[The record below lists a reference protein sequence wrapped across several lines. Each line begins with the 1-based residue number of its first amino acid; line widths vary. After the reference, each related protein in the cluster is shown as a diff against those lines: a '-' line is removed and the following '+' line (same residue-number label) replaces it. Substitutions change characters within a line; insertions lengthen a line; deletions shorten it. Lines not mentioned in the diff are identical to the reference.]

1 MEVLWGC
8 LIVALFWG
16 ATNPLMRHYAQ
27 GVRGQGIAGDFVFL
41 GSRPGY
47 VLSLAANWAGSVLFY
62 VLLRDGDLS
71 LVSPLANGLTFAVTL
86 LCGRLFFGERVGSRG
101 VAGIVLIGLGTSVIA
116 SK

>member
-1 MEVLWGC
+1 MLVGC

-16 ATNPLMRHYAQ
+16 VTNPLLRHYAQ

-47 VLSLAANWAGSVLFY
+47 VLSLAANWMGSALFY
-62 VLLRDGDLS
+62 VLLREGDLS

-86 LCGRLFFGERVGSRG
+86 LCGRFFFGERVGARGIAG
-101 VAGIVLIGLGTSVIA
+101 VALIGLGTAVIA